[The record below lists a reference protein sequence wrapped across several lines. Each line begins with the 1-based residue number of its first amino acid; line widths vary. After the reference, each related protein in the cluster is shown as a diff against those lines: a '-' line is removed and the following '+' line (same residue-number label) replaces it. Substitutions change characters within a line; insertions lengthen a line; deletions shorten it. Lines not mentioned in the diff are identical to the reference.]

1 MESKN
6 DTYNA
11 YFRNYR
17 AENGDRLRN
26 LDKVKYYKKKG
37 LDEELIKTYGE
48 WSGDIYK
55 LSQLVKKL
63 HKNAPNIKICE
74 IERRRELIRKKNA
87 PNKIDLK
94 IGNIFRGKTI

>member
-74 IERRRELIRKKNA
+74 IVS
-87 PNKIDLK
+87 
-94 IGNIFRGKTI
+94 KTLSRDVEEEGDN